1 MSFMLIGTAL
11 TVGSSALGA
20 ISAHKQ
26 KREAERKAS
35 IAEEEAGRLKD
46 AYSSLDTSNPYADM
60 ENTMEDLTIN
70 QKQYDLEK
78 QQFQQSQSNVL
89 GGLRE
94 AAGSSG
100 IAAVAQALAGQGQ
113 IAAQKSASSI
123 GVQERQNEMA
133 ERNMAANL
141 QDKEREGEIWSRDA
155 KRDKTSTLLGM
166 SLQEVAAYR
175 EQAAAANQAKWDAI
189 SGGITALGSALQNA
203 GDRGPV
209 ASVGS
214 YTSEEGGGGGNER
227 RSTGEEAAQEVTSSE
242 YQIPLMNDTIDDLYP
257 PAPPCPYNN
266 E

>member
-1 MSFMLIGTAL
+1 
-11 TVGSSALGA
+11 
-20 ISAHKQ
+20 
-26 KREAERKAS
+26 
-35 IAEEEAGRLKD
+35 
-46 AYSSLDTSNPYADM
+46 
-60 ENTMEDLTIN
+60 MEDLTIN

-203 GDRGPV
+203 GD
-209 ASVGS
+209 
-214 YTSEEGGGGGNER
+214 TSEEGGGGGNER